1 MIRFIILILQEKY
14 LIFHIETRHR
24 INNFCDDEMELE
36 MEFNQVEEK
45 KRNNLKHQFITIID
59 KLINARFW
67 LALLVFI
74 LILIFK
80 LHGSSINMWD
90 EYVSDYTEGAD
101 KQGVIFGK
109 PRPIRSDEWMVQT
122 PYSLSQTQT
131 GLKNHN
137 EMITIDGQN
146 MVIGYNSPALNLAT
160 LAKPFTWGYVLLGK
174 ERGLSWYWGL
184 KLIGLMLLSFEIGLI
199 LTKRNKYLALLT
211 SVWIPFSAAI
221 QWWFVSPVGDLVFF
235 TFGFLVGIY
244 NYFYYHENKRWR
256 IFFSLL
262 ASICAS
268 GFILVLYPALQV
280 PFGYLILL
288 FLIAFF
294 MDFRHKVKFD
304 KFDAVSIGLAIFIT
318 GLIVTVSLIT
328 SWDSLMGVLH
338 TIYPGNRV
346 SVGGDFAKKDIFLF
360 LTNWKM
366 QFQDVVYNNNSEL
379 SSFYHFFFVILL
391 MSPVLFYKKIKEN
404 SYGFLL
410 FIFCVFNLIW
420 MSVRFPTFFAKITLW
435 SYVPEER
442 AYLAFSFSAILLS
455 IWFIHYIWEQK
466 KLALL
471 PQILIVGFN
480 LGLYFFAL
488 YKGNLR
494 LYLSKL
500 EIIMILVLAGVLI
513 FLLLNKRKYLF
524 SLVLV
529 GVVLFTGSGVN
540 PVARGVNAV
549 YEKELAQSV
558 MEIEK
563 KDPNQVWAG
572 ERMMHA
578 YLPML
583 GVHTF
588 NGTAFT
594 PNLDSWKPLD
604 PTGKHEDIYNRYS
617 HIYVEIGN
625 NEQQFELLNAD
636 AFVVRLGL
644 EDLKKYNIKYLVTY
658 ENIDKFATE
667 TIQLKQLYGPD
678 TNGAYIYQ
686 VIY

>member
-1 MIRFIILILQEKY
+1 
-14 LIFHIETRHR
+14 
-24 INNFCDDEMELE
+24 MEN
-36 MEFNQVEEK
+36 NQVQA
-45 KRNNLKHQFITIID
+45 KRSNSKKHQLSAAID
-59 KLINARFW
+59 RLIKARFLIA
-67 LALLVFI
+67 LALFIFILVFKI
-74 LILIFK
+74 
-80 LHGSSINMWD
+80 HGSSINMWD
-90 EYVSDYTEGAD
+90 QYVSDYTEDGD
-101 KQGVIFGK
+101 KQGVILGK

-131 GLKNHN
+131 GLKGHN
-137 EMITIDGQN
+137 EVITIDGQD

-256 IFFSLL
+256 VLFSLL

-280 PFGYLILL
+280 PFGYLILF

-294 MDFRHKVKFD
+294 IDLRHKVKLD
-304 KFDAVSIGLAIFIT
+304 KFDVFSIGLAVFIT
-318 GLIVTVSLIT
+318 GLIVSVSLIT

-366 QFQDVVYNNNSEL
+366 QFQDVVYSNNSEL
-379 SSFYHFFFVILL
+379 SSFYHFFFVIVLV
-391 MSPVLFYKKIKEN
+391 SPWLFYKKIKEN
-404 SYGFLL
+404 IYGFLL
-410 FIFCVFNLIW
+410 FMFSLFNLVW
-420 MSVRFPTFFAKITLW
+420 MSVRFPTIFAKVTLW

-455 IWFIHYIWEQK
+455 IWFIQFIWEQK
-466 KLALL
+466 KLSLVS
-471 PQILIVGFN
+471 QVGIIGIN

-500 EIIMILVLAGVLI
+500 DIIMILLFAGLLI
-513 FLLLNKRKYLF
+513 VLLLNKRKYLF
-524 SLVLV
+524 SILLV
-529 GVVLFTGSGVN
+529 GIVLFTGSGVN
-540 PVARGVNAV
+540 PVARGVDAV
-549 YEKELAQSV
+549 YEKKIAQTV

-594 PNLDSWKPLD
+594 PNLESWKPLD
-604 PTGKHEDIYNRYS
+604 PTGKYEDVYNRYS

-625 NEQQFELLNAD
+625 NKPQFELLNAD

-644 EDLKKYNIKYLVTY
+644 ESLKKYNIKYLVTY
-658 ENIDKFATE
+658 ETIDTLATE

-678 TNGAYIYQ
+678 TNNAYIYQ

>member
-1 MIRFIILILQEKY
+1 
-14 LIFHIETRHR
+14 
-24 INNFCDDEMELE
+24 MELK
-36 MEFNQVEEK
+36 MENNQVQA
-45 KRNNLKHQFITIID
+45 KRSNSKKHQLSAAID
-59 KLINARFW
+59 RLIKARFLIA
-67 LALLVFI
+67 LALFIFILVFKI
-74 LILIFK
+74 
-80 LHGSSINMWD
+80 HGSSINMWD
-90 EYVSDYTEGAD
+90 QYVSDYTEDGD
-101 KQGVIFGK
+101 KQGVILGK

-131 GLKNHN
+131 GLKGHN
-137 EMITIDGQN
+137 EVITIDGQD

-256 IFFSLL
+256 VLFSLL

-280 PFGYLILL
+280 PFGYLILF

-294 MDFRHKVKFD
+294 IDLRHKVKLD
-304 KFDAVSIGLAIFIT
+304 KFDVFSIGLAVFIT
-318 GLIVTVSLIT
+318 GLIVSVSLIT

-366 QFQDVVYNNNSEL
+366 QFQDVVYSNNSEL
-379 SSFYHFFFVILL
+379 SSFYHFFFVIVLV
-391 MSPVLFYKKIKEN
+391 SPWLFYKKIKEN
-404 SYGFLL
+404 IYGFLL
-410 FIFCVFNLIW
+410 FMFSLFNLVW
-420 MSVRFPTFFAKITLW
+420 MSVRFPTIFAKVTLW

-455 IWFIHYIWEQK
+455 IWFIQFIWEQK
-466 KLALL
+466 KLSLVS
-471 PQILIVGFN
+471 QVGIIGIN

-500 EIIMILVLAGVLI
+500 DIIMILLFAGLLI
-513 FLLLNKRKYLF
+513 VLLLNKRKYLF
-524 SLVLV
+524 SILLV
-529 GVVLFTGSGVN
+529 GIVLFTGSGVN
-540 PVARGVNAV
+540 PVARGVDAV
-549 YEKELAQSV
+549 YEKKIAQTV

-594 PNLDSWKPLD
+594 PNLESWKPLD
-604 PTGKHEDIYNRYS
+604 PTGKYEDVYNRYS

-625 NEQQFELLNAD
+625 NKPQFELLNAD

-644 EDLKKYNIKYLVTY
+644 ESLKKYNIKYLVTY
-658 ENIDKFATE
+658 ETIDTLATE

-678 TNGAYIYQ
+678 TNNAYIYQ

>member
-1 MIRFIILILQEKY
+1 
-14 LIFHIETRHR
+14 
-24 INNFCDDEMELE
+24 MEN
-36 MEFNQVEEK
+36 NQVQA
-45 KRNNLKHQFITIID
+45 KRSNSKKHQLSAAID
-59 KLINARFW
+59 RLIKARFLIA
-67 LALLVFI
+67 LALFIFILVFKI
-74 LILIFK
+74 
-80 LHGSSINMWD
+80 HGSSINMWD
-90 EYVSDYTEGAD
+90 QYVSDYTEDGD

-131 GLKNHN
+131 GLKGHN
-137 EMITIDGQN
+137 EVITIDGQD

-256 IFFSLL
+256 VLFSLL

-294 MDFRHKVKFD
+294 IDLRHKVKLD
-304 KFDAVSIGLAIFIT
+304 KFDVFSIGLAVFIT
-318 GLIVTVSLIT
+318 GLIVSVSLIT

-366 QFQDVVYNNNSEL
+366 QFQDVVYSNNSEL
-379 SSFYHFFFVILL
+379 SSFYHFFFVIVLV
-391 MSPVLFYKKIKEN
+391 SPCLFYKRIKEN
-404 SYGFLL
+404 IYGFLL
-410 FIFCVFNLIW
+410 FMFSLFNLVW
-420 MSVRFPTFFAKITLW
+420 MSVRFPTIFAKVTLW

-455 IWFIHYIWEQK
+455 IWFIQFIWEQK
-466 KLALL
+466 KLSLVS
-471 PQILIVGFN
+471 QVGIIGIN

-500 EIIMILVLAGVLI
+500 DIILILLFAGLLI
-513 FLLLNKRKYLF
+513 VLLLNKRKYLF
-524 SLVLV
+524 SILLV
-529 GVVLFTGSGVN
+529 GIVLFTGSGVN
-540 PVARGVNAV
+540 PVARGVDAV
-549 YEKELAQSV
+549 YEKKIAQTV

-594 PNLDSWKPLD
+594 PNLESWKPLD
-604 PTGKHEDIYNRYS
+604 PTGKYEDVYNRYS

-625 NEQQFELLNAD
+625 NKPQFELLNAD

-644 EDLKKYNIKYLVTY
+644 ESLKKYNIKYLVTY
-658 ENIDKFATE
+658 ETIDTLATE

-678 TNGAYIYQ
+678 TNNAYIYQ

>member
-14 LIFHIETRHR
+14 LIFHIGTSRKK
-24 INNFCDDEMELE
+24 NNFYDYEMELE
-36 MEFNQVEEK
+36 MEINQVEEK
-45 KRNNLKHQFITIID
+45 KSNGIMHQLMKGID
-59 KLINARFW
+59 KLIKARF
-67 LALLVFI
+67 LIALLMFI

-90 EYVSDYTEGAD
+90 QYVSDYTEGAD

-137 EMITIDGQN
+137 EVITIDGQD

-211 SVWIPFSAAI
+211 SVWIPFSAAL

-235 TFGFLVGIY
+235 TFGFLVGVY
-244 NYFYYHENKRWR
+244 NHFYYHENKRWR
-256 IFFSLL
+256 IFFSIL

-294 MDFRHKVKFD
+294 IEFRHKVKLD
-304 KFDAVSIGLAIFIT
+304 KFDAVSIGLAVVIT

-328 SWDSLMGVLH
+328 SWESLISVMH

-346 SVGGDFAKKDIFLF
+346 SVGGDFSKKDIFLF

-366 QFQDVVYNNNSEL
+366 QFQDVVYENNSEL
-379 SSFYHFFFVILL
+379 SNFYHFFFVIVLL
-391 MSPVLFYKKIKEN
+391 SPWLFYKKIKEN
-404 SYGFLL
+404 IYGFFL
-410 FIFCVFNLIW
+410 FIFCLFNLVW

-442 AYLAFSFSAILLS
+442 AYLAFGFSAILLS
-455 IWFIHYIWEQK
+455 IWFIQFIWEQK
-466 KLALL
+466 KLSVIAQLS
-471 PQILIVGFN
+471 IITVN
-480 LGLYFFAL
+480 LGLYFFTL

-494 LYLSKL
+494 LYLSKMD
-500 EIIMILVLAGVLI
+500 IIMILLLAGLLI
-513 FLLLNKRKYLF
+513 TLLLNKRKYLF
-524 SLVLV
+524 SLLLL

-540 PVARGVNAV
+540 PVVKGVNAV
-549 YEKELAQSV
+549 YEKKIAQSV
-558 MEIEK
+558 MAIEK

-594 PNLDSWKPLD
+594 PNLESWKPLD
-604 PTGKHEDIYNRYS
+604 PTGKYEDVYNRYS
-617 HIYVEIGN
+617 HIYVEVGEN
-625 NEQQFELLNAD
+625 KPQFELLNAD
-636 AFVVRLGL
+636 AFVVRLAL

-658 ENIDKFATE
+658 ENIDKLATE
-667 TIQLKQLYGPD
+667 TIQLEQLYGPD

-686 VIY
+686 VKY

>member
-1 MIRFIILILQEKY
+1 MEIHQ
-14 LIFHIETRHR
+14 TRHKQDRTVGDR
-24 INNFCDDEMELE
+24 IQAVID
-36 MEFNQVEEK
+36 Q
-45 KRNNLKHQFITIID
+45 IIR
-59 KLINARFW
+59 ARFL
-67 LALLVFI
+67 LALLAFI
-74 LILIFK
+74 LMLVFK
-80 LHGSSINMWD
+80 IHGSSLAMWD
-90 EYVSDYTEGAD
+90 QYVSDYAKDGNS
-101 KQGVIFGK
+101 QSVILGE

-137 EMITIDGQN
+137 EVITVDGQD

-174 ERGLSWYWGL
+174 ERGLSWYWGI

-244 NYFYYHENKRWR
+244 NYFYAHEHKWR
-256 IFFSLL
+256 RF
-262 ASICAS
+262 ACSIMAALCAS

-288 FLIAFF
+288 FLLGFF
-294 MDFRHKVKFD
+294 FEFWKKVKLD
-304 KFDAVSIGLAIFIT
+304 KFDSLFIGLAVGLT
-318 GLIVTVSLIT
+318 GVIVGVSLLT
-328 SWDSLMGVLH
+328 SWDSLIRVMH

-366 QFQDVVYNNNSEL
+366 SFKDVVYENNSEL
-379 SSFYHFFFVILL
+379 SSFYHFFFVIFLV
-391 MSPVLFYKKIKEN
+391 SPWLFYKKIKEN
-404 SYGFLL
+404 LYGFLL
-410 FIFCVFNLIW
+410 FVFCLFNLVW
-420 MSVRFPTFFAKITLW
+420 MSVRFPTIFAKITMF

-455 IWFIHYIWEQK
+455 IWFIHYLWEQK
-466 KLALL
+466 KLSFKWQL
-471 PQILIVGFN
+471 PIIGVN

-488 YKGNLR
+488 YTGNLR
-494 LYLSKL
+494 LYLSKT
-500 EIIMILVLAGVLI
+500 EIILILLVAGLLI
-513 FLLLNKRKYLF
+513 ALLLNKRKYLF
-524 SLVLV
+524 S
-529 GVVLFTGSGVN
+529 VVLLAAVLFGGTTVN
-540 PVARGVNAV
+540 PVSKGVSPVYDKQIAQAV
-549 YEKELAQSV
+549 MAIEKE
-558 MEIEK
+558 
-563 KDPNQVWAG
+563 DPDQLWAG

-578 YLPML
+578 FLPML

-594 PNLDSWKPLD
+594 PNLESWKPLD
-604 PTGKHEDIYNRYS
+604 PTGKYEKIYNRYS
-617 HIYVEIGN
+617 HIYVEIS
-625 NEQQFELLNAD
+625 EEKPQFELQNAD
-636 AFVVRLGL
+636 AFKVRLSL
-644 EDLKKYNIKYLVTY
+644 EDLKKYQIKYLVTY
-658 ENIDKFATE
+658 ETIDQFATE
-667 TIQLKQLYGPD
+667 KMQLKQLYGPD
-678 TNGAYIYQ
+678 TNNAYIYK